1 MLLEGNGNPLQ
12 EFLTG
17 EFHDQRSLVDYKP
30 WDCKELDMSEEL
42 TQKKVLLKDKFSMVM
57 KTRILEKQI

>member
-1 MLLEGNGNPLQ
+1 M
-12 EFLTG
+12 
-17 EFHDQRSLVDYKP
+17 DYKP